1 MIHPFGVCGSLEP
14 GRQSMCL
21 QCYLRQAVANFAAEA
36 CVDSQANRRAPMTL
50 FDATQDRPWTIKAVQ
65 QLLELARE
73 QVPVSVMSLKL
84 CRSVGAIHAK
94 LAELGATPG
103 RET

>member
-1 MIHPFGVCGSLEP
+1 
-14 GRQSMCL
+14 
-21 QCYLRQAVANFAAEA
+21 
-36 CVDSQANRRAPMTL
+36 MTL
-50 FDATQDRPWTIKAVQ
+50 FDATQDHPWTFEAVQ

-84 CRSVGAIHAK
+84 CRSVGSIHAK

-103 RET
+103 SEA

>member
-1 MIHPFGVCGSLEP
+1 V
-14 GRQSMCL
+14 Q
-21 QCYLRQAVANFAAEA
+21 
-36 CVDSQANRRAPMTL
+36 QANGSVPMTL
-50 FDATQDRPWTIKAVQ
+50 FDATQDRPWTFEAVQ

-84 CRSVGAIHAK
+84 CRSIGSIHAK

-103 RET
+103 SEP

>member
-1 MIHPFGVCGSLEP
+1 
-14 GRQSMCL
+14 
-21 QCYLRQAVANFAAEA
+21 
-36 CVDSQANRRAPMTL
+36 MTL

-84 CRSVGAIHAK
+84 CRSVGAIHAN
-94 LAELGATPG
+94 LTELGATSG

>member
-1 MIHPFGVCGSLEP
+1 MIHLLYVSLEL
-14 GRQSMCL
+14 GRTSTG
-21 QCYLRQAVANFAAEA
+21 QAVAIFT
-36 CVDSQANRRAPMTL
+36 VQAWFHWQTIRRATMTL

-103 RET
+103 SET